1 MPTSSERTFGEIL
14 NTWVQT
20 IGILA
25 AGVWAA
31 YTFVYKEI
39 RLPSS
44 APVNVSV
51 SLQLKKIGPKG
62 ITSEKQPIVAVEMQA
77 AASNPSARTI
87 YPLNS
92 AWIARGCNI
101 ETGSNDASFAKD
113 AEVSLNSS
121 PQDYADISVTHI
133 TCSNVAAGHL
143 FGDTTLK
150 PSESTHRTNIFYVP
164 TNKYDEIDVD
174 VRVITTD
181 RPNSVS
187 LLWKLEPDGLRPT
200 LYRVGKD
207 GKQTEFEKDKNGE
220 YLDRDLDGFG
230 VQEAHSASSLSLW
243 QQGRNPE

>member
-1 MPTSSERTFGEIL
+1 MLKSSERTFGEIL

-25 AGVWAA
+25 AGLWAA

-39 RLPSS
+39 KVPSS

-77 AASNPSARTI
+77 GASNPSVRTV

-101 ETGSNDASFAKD
+101 ETGANEASFAKE

-133 TCSNVAAGHL
+133 SCSNVAAGHL

-150 PSESTHRTNIFYVP
+150 PGESTHRINIFYVP

-181 RPNSVS
+181 HPDAVA
-187 LLWKLEPDGLRPT
+187 LLWKLQPGGLRPT

-207 GKQTEFEKDKNGE
+207 GKRTEFEKDQTGE
-220 YLDRDLDGFG
+220 YLARELERVG
-230 VQEAHSASSLSLW
+230 VQEAHSAASLSLW
-243 QQGRNPE
+243 QQ